1 MATTRTRR
9 QFSRSAAFRLIP
21 TLAAAA
27 VLVPTCLPP
36 AATSMATAAVAA
48 APAPAKARLIS
59 EKAGVV
65 PGTTINLALTFDI
78 EPEWHIY
85 WKGLNDSGMQP
96 TLNLDLPAGW
106 TAGQIQW
113 PAPVRHVAPGDIVD
127 HVLEG
132 KVTLIVPVSVP
143 ASAKPGEVTITGK
156 ASWLVCK
163 SACLPGDGEF
173 AIKVNVVAAAAE
185 VKDGSADT
193 LARFAA
199 ARARHPKPLPA
210 DGSVK
215 VTPGTGSI
223 TFAAPGA
230 IAINYYPEVDTR
242 RPSDMVSGAT
252 TESGSL
258 TIAFDNAEASKPIR
272 GVLEVVRP
280 APAAANKSATTG
292 TTAAPAP
299 KADAAEA
306 PPAGVSTWYLIDLP
320 PASTPAPAP
329 TKGP

>member
-1 MATTRTRR
+1 MATTRIRR
-9 QFSRSAAFRLIP
+9 QFARSAALR
-21 TLAAAA
+21 TLPAFAVAA

-36 AATSMATAAVAA
+36 AATSIAMAAANL

-59 EKAGVV
+59 EKSGVV
-65 PGTTINLALTFDI
+65 PGTTLNLALTFDI

-96 TLNLDLPAGW
+96 SLNLDLPAGW

-132 KVTLIVPVSVP
+132 KVTLILPVTVP
-143 ASAKPGEVTITGK
+143 ASAKPGEVTLTGK

-173 AIKVNVVAAAAE
+173 AIKVSVVAAAAD

-193 LARFAA
+193 LARFSA

-210 DGSVK
+210 DASVK
-215 VTPGTGSI
+215 VTPRGGSV

-252 TESGSL
+252 TESDSL
-258 TIAFDNAEASKPIR
+258 AVAFDNAEASKPIR

-280 APAAANKSATTG
+280 APAAATKPAPTG
-292 TTAAPAP
+292 TPAAPAP